1 MLPTRGL
8 KSAGD
13 LAEDAQ
19 WRHAEEVKSLLG
31 LGFHYLSVKFSLAH
45 IVLQII
51 SKEKIP

>member
-1 MLPTRGL
+1 MLPTTGL
-8 KSAGD
+8 KSVGD

-31 LGFHYLSVKFSLAH
+31 LGFHYLFLKFSLAH
-45 IVLQII
+45 IFLQII